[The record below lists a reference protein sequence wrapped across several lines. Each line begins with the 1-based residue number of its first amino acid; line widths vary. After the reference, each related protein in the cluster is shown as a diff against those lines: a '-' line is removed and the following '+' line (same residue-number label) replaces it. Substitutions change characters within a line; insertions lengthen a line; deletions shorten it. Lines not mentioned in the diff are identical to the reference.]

1 MAQNTG
7 NARNILV
14 GASPL
19 FLSVEDSTTS
29 GYVENMVP
37 GTAIT
42 GVAGRN
48 KTVPAFK
55 NGTSATPGPY
65 VAGESYT
72 TTLNAVDATTGSAVA
87 PATLANSGAAY
98 RNVGYT
104 NNGLQITYNPSYGS
118 VTVDQLLD
126 TAKLFKESMEV
137 MIATEMAE
145 GTLENILA
153 VFGQGTSTLANSGTG
168 AAAKSTLGLEAGA
181 LGAAPNERQLVAV
194 GAAPQGGTAAS
205 DGTLGLIA
213 ERVYYARRVLS
224 VQQSQFS
231 LARNAASTFPVT
243 FRLLPSGAAGDAGK
257 EYGTIVD
264 RTWL

>member
-1 MAQNTG
+1 MAKYN
-7 NARNILV
+7 NAKNILV

-19 FLSVEDSTTS
+19 FLSTKDITTS
-29 GYVENMVP
+29 GYVENMEP
-37 GTAIT
+37 GSAA
-42 GVAGRN
+42 GVAFENETSTGTPAV
-48 KTVPAFK
+48 KT
-55 NGTSATPGPY
+55 
-65 VAGESYT
+65 AGKSYT
-72 TTLNAVDATTGSAVA
+72 ETLNADAT
-87 PATLANSGAAY
+87 NKF

-153 VFGQGTSTLANSGTG
+153 VFGQGTSTLTNSGTA

-243 FRLLPSGAAGDAGK
+243 FRLLPDGIKVGQ
-257 EYGTIVD
+257 EYGLIID
-264 RTWL
+264 RIISTHA

>member
-29 GYVENMVP
+29 GYVENLVP
-37 GTAIT
+37 GTSVSGA
-42 GVAGRN
+42 VARN

-55 NGTSATPGPY
+55 NGTAGSGTPVVGY
-65 VAGESYT
+65 VAGESYI
-72 TTLNAVDATTGSAVA
+72 TTLNGVDVDNATSSATT
-87 PATLANSGAAY
+87 GAAY
-98 RNVGYT
+98 RNVGFT

-126 TAKLFKESMEV
+126 TAKLFKETMEV

-145 GTLENILA
+145 GTLENVLA
-153 VFGQGTSTLANSGTG
+153 VFGQSQSTLTANG
-168 AAAKSTLGLEAGA
+168 KQLGLAAGA
-181 LGAAPNERQLVAV
+181 LGEAPVERQLVAI
-194 GAAPQGGTAAS
+194 GQAPTTAS
-205 DGTLGLIA
+205 SSKT

-224 VQQSQFS
+224 VHQSQCS
-231 LARNAASTFPVT
+231 VARNAASTFPVT
-243 FRLLPSGAAGDAGK
+243 FRLLPSGASADAGA

>member
-1 MAQNTG
+1 MAQNIG

-29 GYVENMVP
+29 GYVENLVP
-37 GTAIT
+37 GTAVT
-42 GVAGRN
+42 GAVGRN

-55 NGTSATPGPY
+55 NGTAGSGTPVVGY
-65 VAGESYT
+65 VAGESYI
-72 TTLNAVDATTGSAVA
+72 TTLNGVDVDNATSSATTGA
-87 PATLANSGAAY
+87 GY

-104 NNGLQITYNPSYGS
+104 NNGLQITYNPSYGA

-126 TAKLFKESMEV
+126 SAKLFKETMEV
-137 MIATEMAE
+137 MIATEFAE
-145 GTLENILA
+145 GTLENVLG
-153 VFGQGTSTLANSGTG
+153 VFGQSGATLNG
-168 AAAKSTLGLEAGA
+168 STLGMAAGA
-181 LGAAPNERQLVAV
+181 LGEAPVERQLIAV
-194 GAAPQGGTAAS
+194 GQAPTTAS
-205 DGTLGLIA
+205 SSKT

-231 LARNAASTFPVT
+231 LSRNAAATFPVT